1 MAASSTFPIG
11 RSPFRAKGVLYQGT
25 RTFFDATARG
35 GFASLLE
42 EIREPE
48 LRAFID
54 QPFLP
59 ASFYDVMVVPDLL
72 PYEAYALRM
81 GVEPYLLHR
90 VKWQAKRDLDG
101 GVYGWILRLANPATI
116 ATRLPK
122 VFGQMYDFG
131 VVEVGEV
138 IDDTTTARMDGVPR
152 VLSAWLSSS
161 IRIYGETA
169 LKLAGVKQVRVEAA
183 VEPSAVPGIVPMD
196 RLTFEM
202 SWR

>member
-1 MAASSTFPIG
+1 MAAPATFPIG
-11 RSPFRAKGVLYQGT
+11 QSPFHAKGVLYIGT
-25 RTFFDATARG
+25 RTFFDATAQG
-35 GFASLLE
+35 GFGSLLE
-42 EIREPE
+42 EIREPA
-48 LRAFID
+48 LRAFLE

-59 ASFYDVMVVPDLL
+59 ASFYDVMVVPELL
-72 PYEAYALRM
+72 RYEAYALRM

-90 VKWQAKRDLDG
+90 VRWQAKRDLDG

-131 VVEVGEV
+131 VVEVGAASA
-138 IDDTTTARMDGVPR
+138 DATLAHMDGVPR
-152 VLSAWLSSS
+152 ALSSWLSSS

-169 LKLAGVKQVRVEAA
+169 LKLAGVKQVRVEASVA
-183 VEPSAVPGIVPMD
+183 PSEVPGVVPMD